1 MSCVEKI
8 INSVGLQFDRNIEVQ
23 EFHNTIE
30 ATKEVESEEKQDPI
44 ELNSSEFFIQALT
57 YFAG

>member
-1 MSCVEKI
+1 M
-8 INSVGLQFDRNIEVQ
+8 GLQFDRNIEVQ